1 MLIDQFVSL
10 VKDTDALTTEW
21 LDNSLDLNHIISFL
35 STSHLHSLMFVLV
48 LIQTGHISTLLIVLE
63 QIDCL
68 NSNLWSAY
76 IWELVETAPH
86 FSKDKM
92 PMFGVTIS
100 WCCSKRC
107 HFWLVASVILLTC
120 ANAPMNFPTFWR
132 GGSTANQLRLLYKTI
147 CNYMYIYMGHYGPW
161 MYPFL
166 LVSIFCLLSPRR
178 SRISAG

>member
-1 MLIDQFVSL
+1 
-10 VKDTDALTTEW
+10 
-21 LDNSLDLNHIISFL
+21 
-35 STSHLHSLMFVLV
+35 
-48 LIQTGHISTLLIVLE
+48 
-63 QIDCL
+63 
-68 NSNLWSAY
+68 
-76 IWELVETAPH
+76 
-86 FSKDKM
+86 
-92 PMFGVTIS
+92 VTIS